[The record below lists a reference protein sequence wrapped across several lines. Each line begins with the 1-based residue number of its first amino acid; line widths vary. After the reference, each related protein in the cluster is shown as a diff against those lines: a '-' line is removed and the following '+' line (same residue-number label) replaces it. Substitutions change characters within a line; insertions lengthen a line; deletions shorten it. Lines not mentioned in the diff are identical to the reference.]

1 MQTQLESS
9 MTKGSF
15 AWLIALGI
23 LVSSHGISPE
33 PLPSAKPTFAAQG
46 AFVALVVTNLDASL
60 DWYESNLDLHLVKRG
75 KSSRVA
81 AETAV
86 LGGHNMFVELIHYTD
101 RSLAKREVNDSAPVA
116 GPVKAGAILDPTGFD
131 LLAKQIHSHG
141 IEARSFEDKEM
152 GCRTF
157 IVRNGDDNLIQFFTQ
172 TD

>member
-1 MQTQLESS
+1 
-9 MTKGSF
+9 MTTACF
-15 AWLIALGI
+15 EWLVALWI
-23 LVSSHGISPE
+23 LVLPHGISPQ

-60 DWYESNLDLHLVKRG
+60 DWYKSNLDLHLIKRG
-75 KSSRVA
+75 KSPRVA

-131 LLAKQIHSHG
+131 SLVKQIQNHG
-141 IEARSFEDKEM
+141 MEARSFEDKEM

-157 IVRNGDDNLIQFFTQ
+157 IVRDGDDNLIQFFAKI
-172 TD
+172 D